1 LATFFPLP
9 PLFLAFPD
17 LPHPVFSDYVTK
29 LDLRP
34 MDLHQ
39 QELIQ
44 DAESEGDALPR
55 LWSGARRCISF
66 LDGLQNRIDEF
77 TSGHNALASNG
88 RGIPEGEKAKWTDT
102 PSTQVKGSTAES
114 KAYVEEDA
122 HDIEHD
128 EAEDCAF
135 DLCAS
140 CCVDSGNSVQW
151 CPRHTPREYEEAR
164 NDDRGF
170 DDDDRYFGGRG
181 GGFRRW

>member
-1 LATFFPLP
+1 LA
-9 PLFLAFPD
+9 
-17 LPHPVFSDYVTK
+17 
-29 LDLRP
+29 
-34 MDLHQ
+34 LH
-39 QELIQ
+39 IYRCKNN
-44 DAESEGDALPR
+44 SEE
-55 LWSGARRCISF
+55 CK
-66 LDGLQNRIDEF
+66 EC
-77 TSGHNALASNG
+77 
-88 RGIPEGEKAKWTDT
+88 
-102 PSTQVKGSTAES
+102 

-181 GGFRRW
+181 GGRRRW